1 MEIRSVDGEIV
12 LVPFKR
18 STLTSANSRFENIY
32 LVFTFRHTHHLLKL
46 AHFII
51 IIIGVE
57 NIILNFRIVFTLVGI
72 FA

>member
-32 LVFTFRHTHHLLKL
+32 LVFTFRHTHHLLQL

-51 IIIGVE
+51 IIRVE